1 MTKITKTHL
10 AALAEEHVSREFF
23 SWDDELPGF
32 GVRVKPSG
40 AIAYVLKY
48 RMGRTTK
55 RCTIAKMQGAYTVD
69 QARRVAAGMLRD
81 VLEGRDPAEAKR
93 RAREA
98 LTVAELI
105 DLYLA
110 DGPAS
115 KPNKKASSWACDRY
129 IFTRHIKPLLGG
141 RIARDLTKADVTRL
155 QSDIAA
161 GKTAVTEK
169 GKPRGVARVRGGKRV
184 AALGVTILAALYE
197 WAIRTG
203 RLEQNPAR
211 GVPRFKSQP
220 RERFLSETEIALLAD
235 ALTAL
240 EAIGKIG
247 APLADAIRLLMLT
260 GCRKSEI
267 LTLQREWVD
276 FDGGR
281 LRLPDSKTGARVI
294 ALAAPTLAI
303 LARQEPKPGNP
314 YVFPGARGEGGHAT
328 GVQRAWALTKAR
340 ATRDAR
346 KAAVAKGLPVERA
359 ANLMN
364 VRLHDLRHT
373 FASVAVAD
381 GTSLLMVGKVLG
393 HRQARTTEIYAHLAD
408 DPIRKVTERTAA
420 KIAALMAPRVKDDGE
435 TVVPIRSVST

>member
-1 MTKITKTHL
+1 MTRITRSGL
-10 AALAEEHVSREFF
+10 AALVDTKSASEFF
-23 SWDDELPGF
+23 IWDDEIKGF

-40 AIAYVLKY
+40 FLAFVLKY
-48 RMGRTTK
+48 RIGRTTK
-55 RCTIAKMQGAYTVD
+55 RLTISKVGSPYTVE

-98 LTVAELI
+98 LTVAEMA

-110 DGPAS
+110 EGPAA
-115 KPNKKASSWACDRY
+115 KPNKKAVSWDGNRY
-129 IFTRHIKPLLGG
+129 VLTRHVKPLIGN
-141 RIARDLTKADVTRL
+141 RIARDLTKADITRL
-155 QSDIAA
+155 QSDVAA
-161 GKTAVTEK
+161 GKTALTER
-169 GKPRGVARVRGGKRV
+169 GKPRGVTRVRGGKRV
-184 AALGVTILAALYE
+184 AAICVVTLGSMFE
-197 WAIRTG
+197 WAISTG
-203 RLEQNPAR
+203 RADHNPAH
-211 GVPRFKSQP
+211 GVERFKSQP
-220 RERFLSETEIALLAD
+220 RERFLSETEIVLLAD

-240 EAIGKIG
+240 ETTRKVG
-247 APLADAIRLLMLT
+247 APLADAIRLLMVT

-267 LTLQREWVD
+267 MKMKRAWVD
-276 FDGGR
+276 FEGGR

-294 ALAAPTLAI
+294 TLAAPALAI

-314 YVFPGARGEGGHAT
+314 YMFPGARGEGGHAT
-328 GVQRAWALTKAR
+328 GLQRAWELTRAR

-408 DPIRKVTERTAA
+408 DPIRKVKERTAA
-420 KIAALMAPRVKDDGE
+420 KIAALMAPKQKDDGE
-435 TVVPIRSVST
+435 TVVPIRSAG